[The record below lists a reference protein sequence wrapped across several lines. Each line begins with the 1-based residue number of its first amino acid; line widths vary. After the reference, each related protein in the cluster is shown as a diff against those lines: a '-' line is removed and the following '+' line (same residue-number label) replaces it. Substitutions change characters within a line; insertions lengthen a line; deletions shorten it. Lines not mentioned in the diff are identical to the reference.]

1 MFDAGNISDAAGR
14 VRKIYAMGVDL
25 RRAARFGEAINA
37 FREAACLADDLAADI
52 DHIEMETADE
62 IRDMKNALLESRS
75 RALASIELIQEIN
88 GFVNVD
94 LMNP

>member
-14 VRKIYAMGVDL
+14 VRKIYAIGVDL

-52 DHIEMETADE
+52 DHIEMESADE
-62 IRDMKNALLESRS
+62 IRDMKNALLEIRS
-75 RALASIELIQEIN
+75 RALASVELIQEIN

>member
-37 FREAACLADDLAADI
+37 FRESACLADDMEADL
-52 DHIEMETADE
+52 DHIEIYYDDE
-62 IRDMKNALLESRS
+62 IRDMKNDLL
-75 RALASIELIQEIN
+75 
-88 GFVNVD
+88 
-94 LMNP
+94 

>member
-14 VRKIYAMGVDL
+14 VRQIYAKGVEL

-37 FREAACLADDLAADI
+37 FREAAAQADI
-52 DHIEMETADE
+52 LVDHIEKEMPDE
-62 IRDMKNALLESRS
+62 ILDMKSALLEIRS
-75 RALASIELIQEIN
+75 RALASVELIQEIN